1 MPRNSSGDSPRFPDD
16 PQKFFRVATQRFA
29 EAQFLFE
36 GGRYAASIYIGGYSI
51 ECGLKALILSTAPKN
66 SQGELAA
73 SFRGSGWHNIIRLI
87 DTYIERGGPRPSL
100 AMTKDLTYV
109 HDEWSVELRYV
120 AGEKPFRDTER
131 FILSTDRILAWIK
144 GRL

>member
-1 MPRNSSGDSPRFPDD
+1 MPRNSSGNSPRFPDD

-51 ECGLKALILSTAPKN
+51 ECGLKALILATVPKN
-66 SQGELAA
+66 RQEEMAA
-73 SFRGSGWHNIIRLI
+73 SFRGSGWHNFIRLV
-87 DTYIERGGPRPSL
+87 DAYIEGGGPRPPL
-100 AMTKDLTYV
+100 AITKDLTYV
-109 HDEWSVELRYV
+109 HDEWSVELRYL
-120 AGEKPFRDTER
+120 AGEKPFRDAQR
-131 FILSTDRILAWIK
+131 FVLSTDRILAWIK